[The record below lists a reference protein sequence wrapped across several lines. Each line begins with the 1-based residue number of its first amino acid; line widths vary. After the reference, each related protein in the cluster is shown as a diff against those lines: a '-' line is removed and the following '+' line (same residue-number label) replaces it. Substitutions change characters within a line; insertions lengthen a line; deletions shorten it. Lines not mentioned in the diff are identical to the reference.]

1 MTVLFFVILIAVLLV
16 VAGIL
21 GLIVNVIGWIIGGL
35 IIGALARF
43 LVKNTQGLGLMRT
56 MLAGIAGSIGGG
68 LLARP
73 LHAGG
78 LVEFL
83 LAIVVAAL
91 VIGAL
96 TGAIGSRRA

>member
-1 MTVLFFVILIAVLLV
+1 MTVLFFIVVIAVLLV
-16 VAGIL
+16 VGGIL
-21 GLIVNVIGWIIGGL
+21 GLIANIIWWAIGGL
-35 IIGALARF
+35 IIGGLARF
-43 LVKNTQGLGLMRT
+43 LVKDTQGLGLMRT
-56 MLAGIAGSIGGG
+56 MLAGIAGAIGGG

-96 TGAIGSRRA
+96 TGAIGARRA